1 MAVKMRLMRMG
12 KKKSPSYRVVV
23 VDGRAP
29 RDGRYIEQIGRYDP
43 QQDPSLVEI
52 DNDKATS
59 WLSKGAQPTEAV
71 EKLLNISGAM
81 NTMKVRTGQI
91 HTVGSKPVV
100 DELVSLD
107 SAEAPVT
114 AAPVVTEP
122 EVPGADI
129 EEEPVA
135 AAEPE
140 AEVAEA
146 EITEEPAEAGPSEE
160 PVEGPAT
167 EPVAEETSTDTAT
180 EEE

>member
-12 KKKSPSYRVVV
+12 KKKTPSYRVVV

-52 DNDKATS
+52 DNEKAAS

-71 EKLLNISGAM
+71 EKLLNISGAL

-91 HTVGSKPVV
+91 HTVGSTRPAAEEAASGVAEPAAV
-100 DELVSLD
+100 DEPV
-107 SAEAPVT
+107 AETPTTEDRADTETV
-114 AAPVVTEP
+114 AAQEP
-122 EVPGADI
+122 AV
-129 EEEPVA
+129 EEPVA
-135 AAEPE
+135 DEIAAD
-140 AEVAEA
+140 
-146 EITEEPAEAGPSEE
+146 
-160 PVEGPAT
+160 
-167 EPVAEETSTDTAT
+167 TSN

>member
-52 DNDKATS
+52 DNEKATS

-81 NTMKVRTGQI
+81 NTMKIRTGQI
-91 HTVGSKPVV
+91 HTVG
-100 DELVSLD
+100 
-107 SAEAPVT
+107 
-114 AAPVVTEP
+114 AAP
-122 EVPGADI
+122 
-129 EEEPVA
+129 A
-135 AAEPE
+135 AAVEQP
-140 AEVAEA
+140 A
-146 EITEEPAEAGPSEE
+146 EEPAAPAEE
-160 PVEGPAT
+160 PA
-167 EPVAEETSTDTAT
+167 AEEIQADTANT
-180 EEE
+180 TGEEE

>member
-43 QQDPSLVEI
+43 QQDPSVVEI
-52 DNDKATS
+52 DNEKAAS

-71 EKLLNISGAM
+71 EKLLNISGAL

-91 HTVGSKPVV
+91 HTVGAQP
-100 DELVSLD
+100 
-107 SAEAPVT
+107 
-114 AAPVVTEP
+114 AA
-122 EVPGADI
+122 
-129 EEEPVA
+129 
-135 AAEPE
+135 
-140 AEVAEA
+140 
-146 EITEEPAEAGPSEE
+146 EPAEA
-160 PVEGPAT
+160 PALAE
-167 EPVAEETSTDTAT
+167 EPVAEEITADTSS

>member
-12 KKKSPSYRVVV
+12 KKKTPSYRVVV

-52 DNDKATS
+52 DNEKAAS

-91 HTVGSKPVV
+91 HTVGEKPAAAETAVTTEPAATEAEPAPQPVV
-100 DELVSLD
+100 
-107 SAEAPVT
+107 
-114 AAPVVTEP
+114 
-122 EVPGADI
+122 
-129 EEEPVA
+129 EEPV
-135 AAEPE
+135 
-140 AEVAEA
+140 V
-146 EITEEPAEAGPSEE
+146 EEPAVDEIA
-160 PVEGPAT
+160 A
-167 EPVAEETSTDTAT
+167 DTT
-180 EEE
+180 GEEE

>member
-12 KKKSPSYRVVV
+12 KKKTPSYRVVV

-52 DNDKATS
+52 DNEKAAS

-71 EKLLNISGAM
+71 EKLLNISGAL

-91 HTVGSKPVV
+91 HTVGSTRPAAEEAASGVAEPAAAPAAV
-100 DELVSLD
+100 DEPV
-107 SAEAPVT
+107 AETPTTEARPDTETV
-114 AAPVVTEP
+114 AAQEP
-122 EVPGADI
+122 AV
-129 EEEPVA
+129 EEPVA
-135 AAEPE
+135 DEIAAD
-140 AEVAEA
+140 
-146 EITEEPAEAGPSEE
+146 
-160 PVEGPAT
+160 
-167 EPVAEETSTDTAT
+167 TSN